1 MPQPLLDVMYG
12 FLMGAIIAYWH
23 ISIWLD
29 GPVRRVWS
37 TMSFR
42 ERVASLLCT
51 CIVTTMPLTYAYD
64 YLSVH

>member
-1 MPQPLLDVMYG
+1 MYG
-12 FLMGAIIAYWH
+12 FLMGSLMGYWYAVLLWH
-23 ISIWLD
+23 E
-29 GPVRRVWS
+29 PTRRVWR

-64 YLSVH
+64 LMSAH